1 MKALILNSGIGKRMG
16 ALVKDRPK
24 CMTPLLGGETIISR
38 QLRQLAALGIG
49 EAVITTG
56 PFEGLLQSHCR
67 EQKLPLKLDFV
78 HNPEYERT
86 NYIYSIYRARALLD
100 DEIVLMHGDLVF
112 TDSVLAAALNSVS
125 DCMTV
130 SSTAPLPQK
139 DFKAVVQDGRILK
152 VGIEFFDSALAAQPL
167 YRLSRDSWRRWLEN
181 IVVFCESGRRTCYA
195 EAALNEV
202 LSELELRPLDVEDD
216 LCCEIDDEQDLL
228 LIRGK
233 MANMPKK

>member
-38 QLRQLAALGIG
+38 QLRQLAAVGIG

-86 NYIYSIYRARALLD
+86 NYIYSIYQARSLLD
-100 DEIVLMHGDLVF
+100 NEIVLMHGDLVF
-112 TDSVLAAALNSVS
+112 SDSVLAAALSGAS

-139 DFKAVVQDGRILK
+139 DFKAVVQGGRILK
-152 VGIEFFDSALAAQPL
+152 VGVEFFDSVLTAQPL

-195 EAALNEV
+195 EAALNEI
-202 LSELELRPLDVEDD
+202 LPELELKPLDVKDD
-216 LCCEIDDEQDLL
+216 LCCEIDDERDLI
-228 LIRGK
+228 LIRSK
-233 MANMPKK
+233 MADLPKE

>member
-16 ALVKDRPK
+16 ALVKDHPK
-24 CMTPLLGGETIISR
+24 CMTPLLGGETIIGR
-38 QLRQLAALGIG
+38 QLRQLVALGIG

-56 PFEGLLQSHCR
+56 PFEGLLRSHCR
-67 EQKLPLKLDFV
+67 EQKLPLKLNFV

-86 NYIYSIYRARALLD
+86 NYIYSIYQARSLLD

-112 TDSVLAAALNSVS
+112 SDAVLAAVLNGAC

-139 DFKAVVQDGRILK
+139 DFKAVVQGGRILK
-152 VGIEFFDSALAAQPL
+152 VGVEFFDSALTAQPL
-167 YRLSRDSWRRWLEN
+167 YRLSRDGWRRWLQN

-202 LSELELRPLDVEDD
+202 LPELELKPLDVKDD
-216 LCCEIDDEQDLL
+216 LCREIDDERDLIM
-228 LIRGK
+228 IRSK
-233 MANMPKK
+233 MADLPKE